1 MFPDERLLRT
11 ALRTNAAFSGLTALV
26 VALAADPVGDALGSV
41 SPGVLHLVAGGLGL
55 FTADLA
61 HQLFAERLNPFR
73 ALGATVGDLLWVAGS
88 AGILIVRPD
97 VLSRTGVVVVGAV
110 AALVLAIAGLQLL
123 GLRRF
128 ARNRRGETG
137 EPSMFLLT
145 RVLDAPAD
153 RVWDLLRCPGRI
165 GEVYHAL
172 ESVEVRQRDGR
183 TVRTCVDR
191 RGRRWSEE
199 VLEIDDRDRSL
210 SLRFVTEADDFPF
223 PMTSMVGG
231 WEVAPLGHRCEVTLW
246 YEFSLGRGVVGE
258 VLAALAA
265 PALDRRMGAVV
276 EELEAVAAA
285 SGDGEARIPAGSAR
299 ARRAS
304 APFPPTGPRTDR
316 ARSGSPCRRG

>member
-11 ALRTNAAFSGLTALV
+11 ALRTNAVFSGLTALV
-26 VALAADPVGDALGSV
+26 VALAADPVGEVLGSV

-61 HQLFAERLNPFR
+61 HQLFAERLNPLR

-153 RVWDLLRCPGRI
+153 RVWDLLRSLGRI
-165 GEVYHAL
+165 G
-172 ESVEVRQRDGR
+172 
-183 TVRTCVDR
+183 
-191 RGRRWSEE
+191 E

-223 PMTSMVGG
+223 PMTTMVGG
-231 WEVAPLGHRCEVTLW
+231 WEVAPLGHQCEVTLW
-246 YEFSLGRGVVGE
+246 YEFSLGRGMVGE

-265 PALDRRMGAVV
+265 PALDRRMGSVV
-276 EELEAVAAA
+276 EELEAVVAA
-285 SGDGEARIPAGSAR
+285 SGDGEARIPAGSA
-299 ARRAS
+299 
-304 APFPPTGPRTDR
+304 
-316 ARSGSPCRRG
+316 